1 MIWSKEELMSREEI
15 SAVQEQRIKNV
26 VERVYQNVPF
36 YREKFMKA
44 GVEPGDIKSLEDITK
59 LPFTTKED
67 LRDNFPYGM
76 FAVSMDEVV
85 RLHASSGTT
94 GKPTIVGYTS
104 KDIDVWTEVVARMIT
119 CAGVNSKDI
128 VQIAF
133 GYGLFTGAFGLHYGA
148 EKVGAAVIP
157 ASAGNTERQLMIMR
171 DFGTTVLVGT
181 PTYALHMAET
191 ADKMGI
197 LGELKVRLGLFG
209 AEGCSEEARYDLEKK
224 FGIKATDN
232 YGLSEIIGPGVSG
245 ECQYQKGLH
254 INEDHF
260 LVEVLDS
267 ETLQPVK
274 EGEKGELVITTL
286 TKEALPVL
294 RYRTKDVAYL
304 MHGKCDCGRFSSRMS
319 KVLGRTDDMLII
331 RGVNVFPSQVESVL
345 LEMKEVEPHYQLIV
359 TKENSLDN
367 LEVKIEVSQEFFSF
381 ARQGQWDEVQN
392 KIEKKLKLILSL
404 KAKVTLVTPG
414 SLERFQGK
422 ARRVFDLRHAI

>member
-1 MIWSKEELMSREEI
+1 MIWSKEELLSREQIHEI
-15 SAVQEQRIKNV
+15 QKERLKKV
-26 VERVYQNVPF
+26 VKKVYNNVPF
-36 YREKFMKA
+36 YKDNFKKMR
-44 GVEPGDIKSLEDITK
+44 VDPGDIKSLEDIRK

-76 FAVSMDEVV
+76 FAVSMDEIV

-94 GKPTIVGYTS
+94 GKPTIVGYTAG
-104 KDIDVWTEVVARMIT
+104 DIDVWTEAVARIIT
-119 CAGVNSKDI
+119 CAGVSSKDI

-171 DFGTTVLVGT
+171 DFGTTALVST
-181 PTYALHMAET
+181 PTYALHMAEV
-191 ADKMGI
+191 ANKMGI
-197 LGELKVRLGLFG
+197 LDELKIRLGLFG

-245 ECQYQKGLH
+245 ECQFQQGLH

-260 LVEVLDS
+260 LVEVLDP

-286 TKEALPVL
+286 TKEALPLL

-304 MHGKCDCGRFSSRMS
+304 VNEKCKCGRLSTRMS
-319 KVLGRTDDMLII
+319 KVLGRTDDMLVI

-345 LEMKEVEPHYQLIV
+345 LEMKEVAPHYQLIV
-359 TKENSLDN
+359 TKANSLDN
-367 LEVKIEVSQEFFSF
+367 LEVKIEVSEEFSSF
-381 ARQGQWDEVQN
+381 ASNEQWSEVKN
-392 KIEKKLKLILSL
+392 RIEKKLRIVLSL
-404 KAKVTLVTPG
+404 KANVTLVSPR